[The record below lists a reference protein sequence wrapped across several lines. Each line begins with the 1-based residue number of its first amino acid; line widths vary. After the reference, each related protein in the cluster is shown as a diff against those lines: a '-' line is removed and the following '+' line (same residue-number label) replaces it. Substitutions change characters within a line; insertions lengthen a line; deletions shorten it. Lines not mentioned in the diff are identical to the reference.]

1 MRAAAHLS
9 RKSCQN
15 NNNDNE
21 VEGALRYHNQRIC
34 LLLVRIRRYLV
45 SRCSRRSFSVP
56 LRVARWFKGG
66 WLVVGLIG

>member
-21 VEGALRYHNQRIC
+21 VEGALRYHDQRIC

-45 SRCSRRSFSVP
+45 RP
-56 LRVARWFKGG
+56 LFPP
-66 WLVVGLIG
+66 IC